1 MSHSRTQARERVLRV
16 LYQLDLRPDLSPDDA
31 DDLLDGASEGS
42 WRGEAKA
49 YARTLLL
56 GILRERPAVDR
67 ELSQV
72 AKNWELKRMAAVDRN
87 VLRLGAYEL
96 MFQGAEVPAPV
107 AIDEAVN
114 LAKRYSGKESGG
126 FVNGILDKV
135 FRRAQARQ
143 AEPSQPGSQANPG
156 G

>member
-16 LYQLDLRPDLSPDDA
+16 LYQLDLREDLKPGQADA
-31 DDLLDGASEGS
+31 LLEEASEES
-42 WRGEAKA
+42 WRGEAKQFA
-49 YARTLLL
+49 SALLA
-56 GILRERPAVDR
+56 GVLRERDAVDA
-67 ELSQV
+67 ELSGV
-72 AKNWELKRMAAVDRN
+72 AKNWELRRMAAVDRN

-96 MFQGAEVPAPV
+96 MFDREQVPPAV

-135 FRRAQARQ
+135 YRRAEQRATESP
-143 AEPSQPGSQANPG
+143 EPSQ
-156 G
+156 

>member
-16 LYQLDLRPDLSPDDA
+16 LYQFDLRTDLDA
-31 DDLLDGASEGS
+31 GQADSLLDEANEGTF
-42 WRGEAKA
+42 RGEAKA
-49 YARTLLL
+49 YASALLA
-56 GILRERPAVDR
+56 GILRERDAVDA
-67 ELSQV
+67 ELSGV
-72 AKNWELKRMAAVDRN
+72 AHNWELERMAAVDRN

-96 MFQGAEVPAPV
+96 MFQRAQVPPAV

-135 FRRAQARQ
+135 YRRTQERA
-143 AEPSQPGSQANPG
+143 AEPSEPTS
-156 G
+156 